1 MQFLNQSLGFFNKG
15 RFEPIDRNSITES
28 YQALK
33 PIEEIQNKYN
43 KHDNDSFLNELRDS
57 MVALYLDYELINIQK
72 HGLDAKRSLS
82 DEFLEI
88 KQVSFQSK
96 TWSATF
102 NDTTLEKAKVFCDIK
117 TTLAVGVWNN
127 ISNLLF
133 IVYGKHPEMGL
144 YLEQKVKE
152 CHNESRRST
161 KTIGVSKLI
170 KEFDFKMKP
179 IDLKEQIK
187 ELSQKEHFNFLK
199 NYNLV
204 DEKGE
209 VYFAKDLSTPSN
221 PRSVAI
227 QEINLFLEPLK
238 SRGWSSDEKL
248 KELYYQ
254 NRLIF
259 KNNRPYEKY
268 YLKESQDNC
277 LSVLDFYS
285 RQGTKDLE
293 KLGLKGLFKTPKPV
307 ELIKYL
313 LLCSTPKDSIIL
325 DFFAGSGTTAQAVI
339 EVNKDYD
346 LNWSFYLC
354 QKEEKIKNNPQAI
367 SILKNKGHKNTI
379 SNIMLLRLEKII
391 KSHEYEILKT
401 KSILF

>member
-1 MQFLNQSLGFFNKG
+1 MKEFNQRARYAIFKSVFRIFNKG
-15 RFEPIDRNSITES
+15 CFEPIDRNFITES

-57 MVALYLDYELINIQK
+57 MVALYLDYDLINTQK
-72 HGLDAKRSLS
+72 HGLDAKRSSS

-161 KTIGVSKLI
+161 QTIGISKLI

-179 IDLKEQIK
+179 IDLKGQ
-187 ELSQKEHFNFLK
+187 EL
-199 NYNLV
+199 
-204 DEKGE
+204 
-209 VYFAKDLSTPSN
+209 
-221 PRSVAI
+221 
-227 QEINLFLEPLK
+227 INLFNLK
-238 SRGWSSDEKL
+238 FGHFSWE
-248 KELYYQ
+248 
-254 NRLIF
+254 N
-259 KNNRPYEKY
+259 
-268 YLKESQDNC
+268 YL
-277 LSVLDFYS
+277 
-285 RQGTKDLE
+285 
-293 KLGLKGLFKTPKPV
+293 
-307 ELIKYL
+307 
-313 LLCSTPKDSIIL
+313 
-325 DFFAGSGTTAQAVI
+325 A
-339 EVNKDYD
+339 
-346 LNWSFYLC
+346 
-354 QKEEKIKNNPQAI
+354 
-367 SILKNKGHKNTI
+367 
-379 SNIMLLRLEKII
+379 
-391 KSHEYEILKT
+391 
-401 KSILF
+401 